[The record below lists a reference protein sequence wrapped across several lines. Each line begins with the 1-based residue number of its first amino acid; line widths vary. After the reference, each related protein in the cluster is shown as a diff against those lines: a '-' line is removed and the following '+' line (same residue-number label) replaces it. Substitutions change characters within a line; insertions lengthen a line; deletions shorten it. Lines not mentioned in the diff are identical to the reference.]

1 MRYLGL
7 LCPSSFVLTNI
18 DLIET
23 PILQEAIKN
32 NLAEYSNILQEQV
45 FLQDNGVSFSY
56 SDSISYKERKD
67 IIDEFI
73 KYIQMKNEKISE
85 ATNKK

>member
-1 MRYLGL
+1 MRYLGP